1 MEFYE
6 GARVEVISSRIAAL
20 VGETGVIVEIW
31 DDREN
36 CDVRLD
42 NKALPSDWIQSSL
55 GKYKDTRGFS
65 LDRLKI
71 IEDDICDMSDDDMS
85 FILGV

>member
-6 GARVEVISSRIAAL
+6 GARVEVIRSRLKAL

-31 DDREN
+31 GDGEN
-36 CDVRLD
+36 CDVRFD
-42 NKALPSDWIQSSL
+42 NKELPFDWMQSGL
-55 GKYKDTRGFS
+55 GKHSGTRGFS

-71 IEDDICDMSDDDMS
+71 IEDDICDMSEDDMS

>member
-6 GARVEVISSRIAAL
+6 GARVEVISSRIKAL

-31 DDREN
+31 GDGEN
-36 CDVRLD
+36 CDVRFD
-42 NKALPSDWIQSSL
+42 NKGLPFDWMQSGL
-55 GKYKDTRGFS
+55 GKHSGTRGFS

-71 IEDDICDMSDDDMS
+71 IEDDICDMSEDDMS

>member
-6 GARVEVISSRIAAL
+6 GARVEVISSRIKAL

-31 DDREN
+31 GDGEN

-42 NKALPSDWIQSSL
+42 NKALPQEWIKSGL
-55 GKYKDTRGFS
+55 GKNKNVRGFS

-71 IEDDICDMSDDDMS
+71 IEDDICDMSEDDMS

>member
-6 GARVEVISSRIAAL
+6 GARVEVIISRIKAL

-31 DDREN
+31 GDGEN
-36 CDVRLD
+36 CDVRFD
-42 NKALPSDWIQSSL
+42 NKGLPSDWVQSSL

-65 LDRLKI
+65 LDKLKI
-71 IEDDICDMSDDDMS
+71 IEDDICDMSEDDMS

>member
-1 MEFYE
+1 MGFYE
-6 GARVEVISSRIAAL
+6 GARVEVISSRIKAL

-31 DDREN
+31 DDGEN

-42 NKALPSDWIQSSL
+42 NKALPQEWVKSSL
-55 GKYKDTRGFS
+55 GKNKNVRGFS

>member
-6 GARVEVISSRIAAL
+6 GARVEVISSSLKAL

-31 DDREN
+31 GDGEN
-36 CDVRLD
+36 CDVRFD
-42 NKALPSDWIQSSL
+42 NKGLPFDWMQSGL
-55 GKYKDTRGFS
+55 GKYSGTRGFS

-71 IEDDICDMSDDDMS
+71 IEDDICDMSEDDMS